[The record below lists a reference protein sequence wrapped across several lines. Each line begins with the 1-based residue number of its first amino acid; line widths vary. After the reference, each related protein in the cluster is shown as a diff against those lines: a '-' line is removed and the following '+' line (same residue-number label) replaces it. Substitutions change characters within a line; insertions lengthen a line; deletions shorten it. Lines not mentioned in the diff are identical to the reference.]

1 MDGYT
6 IRLTP
11 AELRSRAQE
20 IEDNANK
27 VRGEVQKIMDE
38 VNRLRPT
45 FLGESASKF
54 MGEFNSARS
63 DMEQW
68 DDVVKQFA
76 DLLRVAAN
84 NLEGADRA

>member
-6 IRLTP
+6 IHLTA
-11 AELRSRAQE
+11 AELRRCAQE

-27 VRGEVQKIMDE
+27 VCSEVQKIENE
-38 VNRLRPT
+38 VTRLRST

-68 DDVVKQFA
+68 DDIVKQFA
-76 DLLRVAAN
+76 DLLRIAAD
-84 NLEGADRA
+84 NLEKADRA

>member
-11 AELRSRAQE
+11 VELRSRAQE

-27 VRGEVQKIMDE
+27 VRGEVQKIVDE
-38 VNRLRPT
+38 VNSLRPT

-76 DLLRVAAN
+76 DLLRVAAS

>member
-27 VRGEVQKIMDE
+27 VRAEVQKIGDE
-38 VNRLRPT
+38 VSRLRPT

-63 DMEQW
+63 EMEQW
-68 DDVVKQFA
+68 DDIVKQFA
-76 DLLRVAAN
+76 DLLRVAAA
-84 NLEGADRA
+84 NLENADNA